1 MQVLVDTSYCE
12 SLHFW
17 AFYQNSTTRV
27 NGWHHKLANK
37 LSLGLR
43 GRRNSSS
50 LGAPRA
56 VPERVCSGLVQHI
69 CCYFSLPSAHGYSV
83 KLPNFTSFFL
93 YGERK
98 HKTTILF
105 FVFCTWIRL
114 SRIQLEKKFAC
125 IWQIE
130 RDGIIVMTF

>member
-83 KLPNFTSFFL
+83 KLPNFTSFFFTENVNTRRRFCFSFSAL
-93 YGERK
+93 GYGCQEFNSRK
-98 HKTTILF
+98 NSP
-105 FVFCTWIRL
+105 VFGKL
-114 SRIQLEKKFAC
+114 NEM
-125 IWQIE
+125 E
-130 RDGIIVMTF
+130 